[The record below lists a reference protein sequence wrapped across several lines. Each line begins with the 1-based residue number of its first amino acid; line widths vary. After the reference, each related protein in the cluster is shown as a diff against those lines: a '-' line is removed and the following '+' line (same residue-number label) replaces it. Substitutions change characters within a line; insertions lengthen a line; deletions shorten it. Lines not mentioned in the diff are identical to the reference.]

1 MKANKLLSRRSFLRA
16 CITYFVLCS
25 LLVFLINA
33 LANALIAARLDRA
46 FPSIDTLLQYEDAL
60 AEDDFSAIPYRR
72 LQGCAFLVFDGD
84 DQLLYASDN
93 KLKEYIRAEDL
104 WMINAADGNLY
115 YSVSQMIDQSG
126 NTAYYIALYYYRED
140 TGMTEF
146 IDYCIVDTDYTIR
159 EGDLFPG
166 IDRLTERQF
175 ELLQGIYRSEWD
187 IVKYEYATTG
197 GEPRTL
203 VFVSPLLT
211 GESYL
216 DTLDDTNRLWLLS
229 VPVLLLAI
237 FLLAL
242 LFSRSIRRSI
252 RPLNEA
258 IVAYAQGR
266 RVEVEPS
273 RLPLEFQYVTD
284 SFTRLLDQLEQAR
297 VEKEHADKQKQR
309 VIADLSHDLKTP
321 LTVIQGYAQALA
333 DGVVPENKQKRYLE
347 TICSK
352 AAASTELMD
361 TLFAYARLDHPDY
374 ALQPEQIDLCELV
387 KSYLAGKYTELENAG
402 FALEPDLPDHAVPC
416 QADPRLL
423 RRLFEN
429 LTGNALKYNPRGTTL
444 LFSLR
449 EAPDA
454 LFLTIADN
462 GVGIPPAIADTL
474 FEPFVIGNQ
483 ARTTGCGTG
492 LGMAIVKRIV
502 ELHHGTIRLVLPP
515 REGYQT
521 EFEIMLP
528 RQLPDG

>member
-266 RVEVEPS
+266 RVEVEPN

-321 LTVIQGYAQALA
+321 LTVIQG
-333 DGVVPENKQKRYLE
+333 
-347 TICSK
+347 
-352 AAASTELMD
+352 
-361 TLFAYARLDHPDY
+361 YARLDHPDY

-515 REGYQT
+515 RDGYQT

-528 RQLPDG
+528 RQLPNE